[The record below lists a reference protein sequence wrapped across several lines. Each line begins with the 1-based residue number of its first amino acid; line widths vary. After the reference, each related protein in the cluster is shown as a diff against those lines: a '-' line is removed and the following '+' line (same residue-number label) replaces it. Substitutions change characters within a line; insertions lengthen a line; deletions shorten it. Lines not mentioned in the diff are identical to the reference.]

1 MENRDRPTY
10 KCSEEQIHPVGLGVA
25 LPNLRGPIEPLLT
38 NCFTKLNIS
47 VTLIKDSQTTFRRY
61 IMRSGMQMDEAGKLN
76 VFAVEPKM
84 YVSEDSQFGFN
95 VNSERLNGRMAMI
108 GFVSLLIMEV
118 VTGHGLVGFF
128 TSL

>member
-1 MENRDRPTY
+1 MIGPQKTA
-10 KCSEEQIHPVGLGVA
+10 IGLRTNAQRTKFILGGSTQQ
-25 LPNLRGPIEPLLT
+25 GPIKRLLT
-38 NCFTKLNIS
+38 NCFTKLNLP